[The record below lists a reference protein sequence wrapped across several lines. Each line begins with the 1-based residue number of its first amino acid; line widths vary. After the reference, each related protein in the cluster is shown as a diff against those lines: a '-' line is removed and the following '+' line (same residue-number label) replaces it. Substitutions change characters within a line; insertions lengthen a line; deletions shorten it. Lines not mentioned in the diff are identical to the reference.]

1 MKYVPYLMTIDE
13 SQKQTISFSKGH
25 KNIWS

>member
-13 SQKQTISFSKGH
+13 SKKQTISFSKGH
-25 KNIWS
+25 KNICS